1 AGGRVRGRERR
12 EVAER
17 RDLQTTQ
24 WLAGLPFHD
33 RFVLG
38 FGHTV
43 QFGRPIFED
52 GHLRHFLLLNTLV
65 KIDARLF
72 DDFHAVA
79 HPVDLLWI
87 VPLSEREYRLKRE
100 QGIDGS
106 MPVFAENAHPV
117 TVDKQRG
124 RYLGG
129 EGA

>member
-1 AGGRVRGRERR
+1 

-43 QFGRPIFED
+43 QFGMPIFED